1 MQLSIEMSNV
11 DSVFE
16 TVDYS
21 NFMGQAPLKL
31 ISNFFRM
38 CPPPL
43 LQSPPVFGTKIY
55 SYVNQVKYFKLIL
68 YFLCIVLHR

>member
-1 MQLSIEMSNV
+1 MQMSNV

-21 NFMGQAPLKL
+21 NSIGQAPLKL
-31 ISNFFRM
+31 ISDFFRL

-43 LQSPPVFGTKIY
+43 LQAPPAFGTKIY
-55 SYVNQVKYFKLIL
+55 SNVNQVKYFKLIL
-68 YFLCIVLHR
+68 NFLHNFA